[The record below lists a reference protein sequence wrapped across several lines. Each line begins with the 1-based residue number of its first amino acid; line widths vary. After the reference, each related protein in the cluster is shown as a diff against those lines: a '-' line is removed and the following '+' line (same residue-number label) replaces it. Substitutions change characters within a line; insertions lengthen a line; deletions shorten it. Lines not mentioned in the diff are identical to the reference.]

1 MTIDKLTEF
10 AKLADVNSSNTEGL
24 ELEKGFPRLLQPAR
38 QWFNW
43 LLNSVTKKINE
54 LIDTVNG
61 INDKSDSEIGSV
73 AIYPYSSMPNNRLV
87 CDGKLYNIADY
98 PKLFAKLGTTYG
110 GNGSTTFGVP
120 DYRGVVLRGL
130 DSGRGLDTG
139 RPLGSY
145 QEDSLKAHDHYRNPE
160 GSVEIAVLSQGGTAA
175 GDIQGPVTRIKEFSK
190 TGKTGD
196 IETRMKNTSV
206 IFAIKAK

>member
-1 MTIDKLTEF
+1 MTIEKLTEF
-10 AKLADVNSSNTEGL
+10 AKLADENSSNTQGL

-43 LLNSVTKKINE
+43 LFNSLTKKINE

-61 INDKSDSEIGSV
+61 INDRSDAEIGSI
-73 AIYPYSSMPNNRLV
+73 AIYPYSSLPSNRLV
-87 CDGKLYNIADY
+87 CDGKLHNIADY

-110 GNGSTTFGVP
+110 GNGLTTFGVP
-120 DYRGVVLRGL
+120 DYRGVVLRGQ
-130 DSGRGLDTG
+130 DSGRGLDAG
-139 RPLGSY
+139 RTLGSY
-145 QEDSLKAHDHYRNPE
+145 QEDTLKSHDHDRNPD
-160 GSVEIAVLSQGGTAA
+160 GSVEVAVLSRGGTVA
-175 GDIQGPVTRIKEFSK
+175 GDIQGPVTRVKEFSK

>member
-1 MTIDKLTEF
+1 MTIEKLTEF
-10 AKLADVNSSNTEGL
+10 AKLADDKSSNTEGL
-24 ELEKGFPRLLQPAR
+24 VLEKGFPSSLQPAR

-43 LLNSVTKKINE
+43 LLNSSAKKINE
-54 LIDTVNG
+54 LIEAVNG
-61 INDKSDSEIGSV
+61 ITDTSDSEIGSV
-73 AIYPYSSMPNNRLV
+73 SIYPYSSMPSNRLV

-98 PKLFAKLGTTYG
+98 PKLFAKIGNAYG
-110 GNGSTTFGVP
+110 GNGTSNFAVP

-130 DSGRGLDTG
+130 DSGRGLDAERT
-139 RPLGSY
+139 LGSY
-145 QEDSLKAHDHYRNPE
+145 QVDALKSHDHDRNPD
-160 GSVEIAVLSQGGTAA
+160 GSVEIAVLPQGGNEA
-175 GDIQGPVTRIKEFSK
+175 GDIQGPVIRVKEFSK